1 MNDVML
7 EARPYIVG
15 WSALFV
21 IYLLSML
28 CYFRKKHAEVFSSDS
43 TPEAKQKY
51 KQQFLLTLAM
61 VFVWIAGIEV
71 IISFFA
77 APTSTS
83 WFIFGFALFGM
94 LVPLSGMVRKSV
106 V

>member
-28 CYFRKKHAEVFSSDS
+28 YYFRKKHAEVFSSDS

-51 KQQFLLTLAM
+51 KKQLLLSFAM
-61 VFVWIAGIEV
+61 IFVWIAGVEM
-71 IISFFA
+71 IISLFA

-94 LVPLSGMVRKSV
+94 LVPLSGMVRKTAV
-106 V
+106 